1 MKGLMIKEWYLLI
14 RNFKSLFL
22 IILVFAAFGF
32 FYDMT
37 VVTIVPLLMASVPVS
52 TTALDERS
60 GWINYADALPVT
72 RKNVVDSKYI
82 SGVICIT
89 CTSLLFACVNAVKSG
104 FGASLQ
110 QTAFQFAAAII
121 YLSLMMPVVF
131 RFGTE
136 KARYINMIV
145 IAVFAMLAAVFMLTV
160 ADTFEGISMLF
171 AGPALSIAI
180 VILIISELA
189 SVFIYKRKEF

>member
-22 IILVFAAFGF
+22 IMLVFAAFGF

-89 CTSLLFACVNAVKSG
+89 CAALLFACVNAVKNG
-104 FGASLQ
+104 VGASLQ
-110 QTAFQFAAAII
+110 QMAFQFAAAII
-121 YLSLMMPVVF
+121 YLSLMMPAVF

-160 ADTFEGISMLF
+160 ADSFDGIPMLF
-171 AGPALSIAI
+171 AGPALAAAV